1 MAKEVDRSNSE
12 CGANIAMKIL
22 VIDDNRARA
31 GALVDHLVSA
41 NGCTRTDIDVVQDG
55 SSARDS
61 LERHS
66 YDLMVLDVMLPFRF
80 DDNPSELTALALLT
94 EISETNNLNKP
105 THIIGLT
112 AYEAAEKSVAT
123 EFLSRSW
130 VLVRENPLN
139 DDWMHTIANAVKY
152 IRENDT
158 PDLPHEH
165 LVDVV
170 IVTALQIEMEAI
182 RKLPWNWTPEEALD
196 DSQFF
201 SRGSFDSKGKLRS
214 AIAAVA
220 TRMGMV
226 SASVLTSKL
235 IQRFRPRLVVMPGIC
250 AGLRDKVKLGDVI
263 CSDMAWDYQSGKH
276 VSTKNA
282 LNGFLMDPHFI
293 PVETFVSSRIDQL
306 ARDDQHSIR
315 VWNGWNPRRDSP
327 PSLVRG
333 PVASGSAVLADRNVT
348 ESIRLQQRKLL
359 GVEMEL
365 YGVFFAVEQAP
376 RPKPMAVGLKA
387 VCDFADDEKNDEAQP
402 YASYTSAA
410 YLKEFCERYV
420 ADL

>member
-1 MAKEVDRSNSE
+1 
-12 CGANIAMKIL
+12 MKIL
-22 VIDDNRARA
+22 IVDDNRERA
-31 GALVDHLVSA
+31 SALVEHLTA
-41 NGCTRTDIDVVQDG
+41 DGCVRGDIDVAQDG
-55 SSARDS
+55 SSARES
-61 LERHS
+61 LQAHS

-80 DDNPSELTALALLT
+80 DDEPSELTSLTLLT
-94 EISETNNLNKP
+94 EISETTNLSKP
-105 THIIGLT
+105 KHIIGLT
-112 AYEAAEKSVAT
+112 AYEQAEQAVAT
-123 EFLSRSW
+123 EFLNRSW
-130 VLVRENPLN
+130 VLVRQNPMN
-139 DDWMHTIANAVKY
+139 DDWKQTIANAVNY
-152 IRENDT
+152 IRYNDASNSQ
-158 PDLPHEH
+158 PDH
-165 LVDVV
+165 LVDVA
-170 IVTALQIEMEAI
+170 IVTALQIEMDAV
-182 RKLPWNWTPEEALD
+182 RKLPWDWTPDEALD

-201 SRGSFDSKGKLRS
+201 SRGSFQSKGGQFS
-214 AIAAVA
+214 AVSAVA

-226 SASVLTSKL
+226 SAAVLTSKL
-235 IQRFRPRLVVMPGIC
+235 IQRFRPRLVIMPGIC

-263 CSDMAWDYQSGKH
+263 CSDTSWDYQSGKH

-293 PVETFVSSRIDQL
+293 PADAFVSSRIDQL
-306 ARDDQHSIR
+306 ARDEQHSIR
-315 VWNGWNPRRDSP
+315 VWNGWNPRREAP

-348 ESIRLQQRKLL
+348 DSIRLQQRKLL

-365 YGVFFAVEQAP
+365 YGVFLAAEQAQ

-402 YASYTSAA
+402 YAAYTSAA

>member
-1 MAKEVDRSNSE
+1 
-12 CGANIAMKIL
+12 MKIL
-22 VIDDNRARA
+22 LIDDNRTRA
-31 GALVDHLVSA
+31 GALIDHLISTS
-41 NGCTRTDIDVVQDG
+41 GCNRADIYVAQDG
-55 SSARDS
+55 SSARES
-61 LERHS
+61 LRSHS

-80 DDNPSELTALALLT
+80 DDEPSEQTALSLLT
-94 EISETNNLNKP
+94 EISETTTLNKP
-105 THIIGLT
+105 KHIIGLT

-123 EFLSRSW
+123 EFLDRSW
-130 VLVRENPLN
+130 VLVREIPMN
-139 DDWMHTIANAVKY
+139 DDWMYTISNAVRY
-152 IRENDT
+152 IRENDSPNLT
-158 PDLPHEH
+158 HEH

-170 IVTALQIEMEAI
+170 IVTALQIEMEAV
-182 RKLPWNWTPEEALD
+182 RKLPWDWTPDEALD

-201 SRGSFDSKGKLRS
+201 SRGSFESRGKPCS

-235 IQRFRPRLVVMPGIC
+235 IQKFRPRLIVMPGIC
-250 AGLRDKVKLGDVI
+250 AGLRGKVKLGDVI

-276 VSTKNA
+276 VSTANA

-293 PVETFVSSRIDQL
+293 PVDTFVSSRIDQL

-315 VWNGWNPRRDSP
+315 VWNGWNPRHESP
-327 PSLVRG
+327 PSLLRG

-365 YGVFFAVEQAP
+365 YGMFFAVEQAP
-376 RPKPMAVGLKA
+376 RPKPLAVGLKA
-387 VCDFADDEKNDEAQP
+387 ACDFADDEKNDEVQP